1 MLLQLPRLG
10 RTLRG
15 DAFAGF
21 TVAMVVIPQSLAYA
35 AIAGVAPIH
44 GLYCAVF
51 PAVVGALF
59 GSSSYLVTGP
69 TNATALVTLNVL
81 QSQTG
86 LGDYLQL
93 VFALAVL
100 SGLIKLALGLLRLG
114 WIIRYI
120 SNSVLTGFLA
130 GAAILIALSQ
140 LTSALGLPS
149 APQADAVSVV
159 THTAR
164 LIGRLNAHVLATTA
178 LTVVLLL
185 AFKWANRKLPSE
197 LLAVGIVGIA
207 VRLLGWSG
215 QGVRLVS
222 DMGALQAVTLIPHVP
237 AASVDAWRALLPSA
251 GAVALFSL
259 VEAMSIAK
267 AISLRSGEA
276 LDPSREFVGQGLASL
291 AGGLFQAIPSSGS
304 PSRTAIL
311 YSSGG
316 STRLAATISGIVVL
330 LTLIVF
336 GWLLGYVPVAGL
348 AGVIIVSAYS
358 LINWHQLRLAWQ
370 SGARSR
376 LVLGVTFAATLLL
389 PLHFAIYLGAILSL
403 VIYVYESSKLQISYI
418 TQNASGGFVEHS
430 LDDILHAP
438 PSITIVNIEGTLSF
452 GAAEDL
458 EQRVDEIIRAGVMV
472 VILRLRRMRLL
483 GSEGVAALERI
494 AGYASR
500 SGTRVLVCG
509 VKEDVQA
516 TLDSSGLKAVLG
528 AEQIFKASDV
538 LFASTQQAIARAQEI
553 VLEQTRR
560 VHGD

>member
-1 MLLQLPRLG
+1 
-10 RTLRG
+10 
-15 DAFAGF
+15 
-21 TVAMVVIPQSLAYA
+21 
-35 AIAGVAPIH
+35 
-44 GLYCAVF
+44 
-51 PAVVGALF
+51 
-59 GSSSYLVTGP
+59 
-69 TNATALVTLNVL
+69 
-81 QSQTG
+81 
-86 LGDYLQL
+86 
-93 VFALAVL
+93 
-100 SGLIKLALGLLRLG
+100 
-114 WIIRYI
+114 
-120 SNSVLTGFLA
+120 
-130 GAAILIALSQ
+130 
-140 LTSALGLPS
+140 
-149 APQADAVSVV
+149 
-159 THTAR
+159 
-164 LIGRLNAHVLATTA
+164 LNAHVLATTA